1 MLFYLLKSAAC
12 LTILFLFYKVVLENT
27 SLHVLKRFFLLGSAI
42 AATIIPLVTFT
53 EYVEVTPMVSIPAT
67 SYSGAIPISVAE
79 PTPTNYLPYILLSV
93 YLLGVLFFSL
103 RFGRNLWSILRSIRN
118 NAVLKKASIL
128 YVLLSQKTTP
138 HSFFNYI
145 FCQKSTYEAGLIPD
159 EVLTHEKA
167 HIHQKHSWDIIFIEV
182 FQILFWFNP
191 LCHFIKRSIRL
202 NHEFLA
208 DDAVLKQGAETATYQ
223 KILLD
228 FSSRSDM
235 QQLAHAINYS
245 SIKKRFTLMKKQ
257 TSKRAAWIK
266 SLLLIPLVALLLYGF
281 SETKQEYVETETT
294 TIVNNDSEVLT
305 IEIKSND
312 ELVINNS
319 VSKLSELE
327 SLVRNKNFSA
337 TAVTLAS
344 EVNVP
349 FAKSVISELVRLE
362 SYSGLSVCTSADSK
376 ETMLSK
382 ADMEEIMS
390 PLGNIAKS
398 EEQASSKQLEIFN
411 RLAKKYNAIPI
422 ENRKIGWEDLKKL
435 ETIYH
440 KMSDD
445 QKENALPFPEC
456 LPKNKISW
464 EVGYAEEFTEGAARN
479 NKLSLVIT
487 VNISEIRINGKPT
500 TLEDFA
506 KDLDRVTKSWKPADY
521 AAAEPSIL
529 IASTPQ
535 NFLKKLDAE
544 FRKTKFSHMKGGMSL
559 LPDPPPAPPKP
570 EKAPDAPTAPAAEPK
585 GSNDRYIPNPPPP
598 PPSPEP
604 LPAPDPAAQIISLAK
619 RGAIF
624 YSGPHEISS
633 EEAIEMVRKGNNISI
648 QVEET
653 DLPRPIVRLNNC

>member
-12 LTILFLFYKVVLENT
+12 LAILFLFYKVVLENT

-53 EYVEVTPMVSIPAT
+53 EYVEVTPMVSVPVT
-67 SYSGAIPISVAE
+67 SYTGATPISVAE
-79 PTPTNYLPYILLSV
+79 PTHTDYLPYVLLSV
-93 YLLGVLFFSL
+93 YLLGVLFFSF
-103 RFGRNLWSILRSIRN
+103 RFGRNLWRILHSIKHHP
-118 NAVLKKASIL
+118 VLKKASIL

-145 FCQKSTYEAGLIPD
+145 FCQKSDYEAGLIPD

-167 HIHQKHSWDIIFIEV
+167 HIRQNHSWDIIFIEV

-228 FSSRSDM
+228 FSSRSDV

-257 TSKRAAWIK
+257 TSKRAAWVK

-281 SETKQEYVETETT
+281 SDTEKIAKQESLPEVSNPEVLFDSYDNRQTDNSNSVHNYTARNVDIRLLENKEYLVNGQAATRQNIAEIVGYFNQDIDRETRKR
-294 TIVNNDSEVLT
+294 IVNIHLSSDQIISNEEVKFIFDSLRNYGFYRLVAPNQT
-305 IEIKSND
+305 IITSKGNKPYKTTQSDQEFSYAKNFIEGAKRNGKKA
-312 ELVINNS
+312 LVIII
-319 VSKLSELE
+319 
-327 SLVRNKNFSA
+327 
-337 TAVTLAS
+337 
-344 EVNVP
+344 VN
-349 FAKSVISELVRLE
+349 
-362 SYSGLSVCTSADSK
+362 D
-376 ETMLSK
+376 
-382 ADMEEIMS
+382 
-390 PLGNIAKS
+390 N
-398 EEQASSKQLEIFN
+398 
-411 RLAKKYNAIPI
+411 
-422 ENRKIGWEDLKKL
+422 
-435 ETIYH
+435 
-440 KMSDD
+440 
-445 QKENALPFPEC
+445 
-456 LPKNKISW
+456 
-464 EVGYAEEFTEGAARN
+464 
-479 NKLSLVIT
+479 IT
-487 VNISEIRINGKPT
+487 VNGKASYLKRFRKDIDEATKEWSQDDYIN
-500 TLEDFA
+500 A
-506 KDLDRVTKSWKPADY
+506 V
-521 AAAEPSIL
+521 PSIL
-529 IASTPQ
+529 LNNVSAALRNELT
-535 NFLKKLDAE
+535 KE
-544 FRKTKFSHMKGGMSL
+544 FEKTKFSQMKGGMSL

-604 LPAPDPAAQIISLAK
+604 LPAPDPAAEIISLAK

-633 EEAIEMVRKGNNISI
+633 EEAVEMVRRGNNISI